1 MKSIRSAILILC
13 LILPSCSSHF
23 YKMNG
28 REVTLYLDKPQA
40 ESVEFFCS
48 LKDYESQNLTQRK
61 GTWEVTVP
69 ADKPFRYFY
78 KVDGENFLPVCLKKE
93 KDDFGS
99 ENCIFEP
106 RL

>member
-1 MKSIRSAILILC
+1 MKSIHVAFVLFC
-13 LILPSCSSHF
+13 LVLPSCSSHF

-28 REVTLYLDKPQA
+28 REVTLYLDTPA

-48 LKDYESQNLTQRK
+48 LNSYAGQALTQRK
-61 GTWEVTVP
+61 GVWQVTVP

-78 KVDGENFLPVCLKKE
+78 KVDGENFLPVCPKTE

>member
-1 MKSIRSAILILC
+1 MKTIHSVILILC

-23 YKMNG
+23 YKMNEN
-28 REVTLYLDKPQA
+28 EVTLFLYKPA
-40 ESVEFFCS
+40 KNVEFFCS
-48 LKDYESQNLTQRK
+48 LNDYAGQTLTQRK

-78 KVDGENFLPVCLKKE
+78 KVDGENFLPVCPKKE

>member
-1 MKSIRSAILILC
+1 
-13 LILPSCSSHF
+13 
-23 YKMNG
+23 MNG
-28 REVTLYLDKPQA
+28 RALTLSLDKPEA
-40 ESVEFFCS
+40 KSVAIFCS
-48 LKDYESQNLTQRK
+48 LNGYAGQMLNQRK
-61 GTWEVTVP
+61 GIWQVTVP

-78 KVDGENFLPVCLKKE
+78 KVDGKTFLPVCPKKE